1 MQKRSTDATKIS
13 FFRNQLKRAKIPEI
27 LVWKTAHVSAI
38 FKSGTKSKS
47 KSYRPISLTSVPGK
61 ILERLIRD
69 KIVEHMTANNLFAKS
84 QHGFRLG
91 KSCLN
96 QLLEFLEDVTTALD
110 KDEDVDVI
118 YRDFSKEFDRVPRKR
133 LLKKLWG

>member
-1 MQKRSTDATKIS
+1 MPLKLVFQKSVEKG
-13 FFRNQLKRAKIPEI
+13 KIPEI

-38 FKSGTKSKS
+38 FKSGAKSKS

-84 QHGFRLG
+84 QHSFRLG